1 MRSFYHI
8 LPLLAAGITINA
20 YAHFD
25 IGVKAQ
31 SFGGAFR
38 AVADAEDIIFSNP
51 AGLIKHRKTA
61 ADVFYQLAQRPR
73 FHRLGIGIGDTN
85 TSSWGMGLGYVAGI
99 DAVKDRPLKHQAH
112 LALAMP
118 IVSDM
123 FALGMSATYQ
133 YDQVSHEEHRHFFN
147 LDGGFMINAPLGL
160 GFAVVVDH
168 LLEAKGREKP
178 MGCAMAF
185 AFDMA
190 EITEAVPMVLALDWL
205 MDNVQSDEN
214 LHHVF
219 ATGMQYKAF
228 SLIPVR
234 AGYKVEIQPGD
245 HYLSLGSG
253 IAGKNIALDGV
264 YQQHLSIG
272 KQRHFG
278 VSLTMQI

>member
-1 MRSFYHI
+1 MRSFYRALCLI
-8 LPLLAAGITINA
+8 GLGLTIDA

-61 ADVFYQLAQRPR
+61 VDAFYQLAQQPR
-73 FHRLGIGIGDTN
+73 YHRLGLGIGDTN

-99 DAVKDRPLKHQAH
+99 DAKKDRPVHHLAH

-118 IVSDM
+118 LVTDM

-133 YDQVSHEEHRHFFN
+133 YDQAQHEEYKHFFN
-147 LDGGFMINAPLGL
+147 MDAGFMINAPLGFS
-160 GFAVVVDH
+160 FALVVDH
-168 LLEAKGREKP
+168 LLEPKGREKP

-185 AFDMA
+185 AFDMEEVS
-190 EITEAVPMVLALDWL
+190 EIVPLVLALDWL

-214 LHHVF
+214 LQHIF

-228 SLIPVR
+228 SLVPVR
-234 AGYKVEIQPGD
+234 AGYKLEVQPGD

-253 IAGKNIALDGV
+253 IAGKNIAFDGV

-272 KQRHFG
+272 KFRHFG
-278 VSLTMQI
+278 VSLTVQI